1 MPLYL
6 DGSEST
12 SITEPTG
19 SSSGSAAA
27 IPACTATPAV
37 VTIPLQYAV
46 ALNARRAP
54 GIGTPTV
61 SCIVAC
67 RAAYFESSAVTSY
80 SEAKLHAA
88 TAVRMTFRHTDLAMI
103 MSVCAGSCHESG
115 GGLSRTQARADTRHT
130 QESARQESSQR
141 RTGSAAV
148 SEL

>member
-1 MPLYL
+1 MAC
-6 DGSEST
+6 GS
-12 SITEPTG
+12 G
-19 SSSGSAAA
+19 RAASGSGADRLKKRSRKLG
-27 IPACTATPAV
+27 V
-37 VTIPLQYAV
+37 
-46 ALNARRAP
+46 
-54 GIGTPTV
+54 
-61 SCIVAC
+61 VAC